1 MKSTETVEVDVI
13 RTYTWK
19 ERGLGVRQP
28 WVQILVLLL
37 ISGVTLNSYLVIL
50 SLDFYWGN

>member
-13 RTYTWK
+13 RPYTWK

-28 WVQILVLLL
+28 WVQILVLFL

>member
-13 RTYTWK
+13 RIYTWK
-19 ERGLGVRQP
+19 ERGLEVRQP

-37 ISGVTLNSYLVIL
+37 ISGVTLNSYLTSL